1 MADRYRDH
9 VERVFRAVLGTSG
22 VTDESL
28 RRAVES
34 RAAALGGRSMPASD
48 TTLPPALETYINKVG
63 RHAYKVTNADIDAL
77 KAAGFSEDAIFELT
91 VSAALG
97 AAAGRL
103 ERGLAVVGGHRR
115 ET

>member
-1 MADRYRDH
+1 VADRYRNH
-9 VERVFRAVLGTSG
+9 VERVFRAVLGTPG
-22 VTDESL
+22 ATDEL
-28 RRAVES
+28 VRRAVES
-34 RAAALGGRSMPASD
+34 RAAAIGGRSTPAAD
-48 TTLPPALETYINKVG
+48 ATLPPPLETYINKVG
-63 RHAYKVTNADIDAL
+63 RHAYRVTTADIDAL

>member
-1 MADRYRDH
+1 VSNRYRDH
-9 VERVFRAVLGTSG
+9 IERVFRAVLGTPG
-22 VTDESL
+22 ATDESL

-34 RAAALGGRSMPASD
+34 RAAALGGRSTLASD
-48 TTLPPALETYINKVG
+48 ATLPPALASYIDKVG
-63 RHAYKVTNADIDAL
+63 RHAYKVTDADIDAL

-103 ERGLAVVGGHRR
+103 ERGLAVLGASRR

>member
-1 MADRYRDH
+1 MADRYRNH
-9 VERVFRAVLGTSG
+9 VERVFRAVLGTPG
-22 VTDESL
+22 ATDEL
-28 RRAVES
+28 VRRAVES
-34 RAAALGGRSMPASD
+34 RAAAIGGRSTPAAGA
-48 TTLPPALETYINKVG
+48 TLPPPL
-63 RHAYKVTNADIDAL
+63 VTTADIDAL